1 MGIIPKNCVKNTDRP
16 IKRKT
21 IKPVTRCSL
30 TPKNFAFSP
39 GAAVSDSS
47 LSAITWFIESTVAA
61 TNHGRPRTE
70 LIAIQSATS
79 NKSR

>member
-1 MGIIPKNCVKNTDRP
+1 MNRNT
-16 IKRKT
+16 T
-21 IKPVTRCSL
+21 KPVTRCSR

-61 TNHGRPRTE
+61 TNQGKPIIE
-70 LIAIQSATS
+70 LIPIQSATI
-79 NKSR
+79 NKSRW

>member
-1 MGIIPKNCVKNTDRP
+1 M
-16 IKRKT
+16 
-21 IKPVTRCSL
+21 TRCSL

-61 TNHGRPRTE
+61 TNHGRPSIE
-70 LIAIQSATS
+70 LIAIQTATI
-79 NKSR
+79 NKSRW